1 MNISHCHNF
10 LFLVSMHISQCPFL
24 VTIAIAFVLSI
35 NNIFNFSQYSISS
48 QTILPFYYKMFYF
61 YLLAS
66 LNLTLYHSKLQFI
79 CNWSLLILLS
89 IIQLFIDAIYELFFF
104 LKFLK

>member
-1 MNISHCHNF
+1 
-10 LFLVSMHISQCPFL
+10 
-24 VTIAIAFVLSI
+24 
-35 NNIFNFSQYSISS
+35 
-48 QTILPFYYKMFYF
+48 MFYF

-89 IIQLFIDAIYELFFF
+89 IIQLFIDALYELFFF